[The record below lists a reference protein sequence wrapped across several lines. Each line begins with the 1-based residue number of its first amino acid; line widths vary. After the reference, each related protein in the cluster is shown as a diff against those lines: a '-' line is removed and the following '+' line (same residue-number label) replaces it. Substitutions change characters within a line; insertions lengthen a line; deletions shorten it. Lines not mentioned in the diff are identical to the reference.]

1 MTASP
6 DTIRQDTIHRDT
18 TQQGSRW
25 ETSLRARIGR
35 ELGLEPTTAEV
46 VTSWLDAALPAD
58 AGSAL
63 DAGCGRLSH
72 LKQFRSRLDRFSGV
86 DVHQPATPLR
96 WLDEFRVADLCTDAH
111 AFEPGSFDVTLS
123 NFTVE
128 HFADPVA
135 AFRMI
140 LAWLRPGGT
149 LVITTVNRAHP
160 FVDAYCSIPAV
171 VRGRLQPVV
180 KVSAAD
186 AHPLVGAC
194 NTPRLIH
201 DGLVAAGYEDIRIVT
216 TDHLARAWGR
226 TLPTWALGLIGD
238 VAAHSMPARRSTIVA
253 QARRPRQ
260 DATPSA
266 SVR

>member
-1 MTASP
+1 MTTVSNRVRP
-6 DTIRQDTIHRDT
+6 PSHRDT
-18 TQQGSRW
+18 G
-25 ETSLRARIGR
+25 LRARIGR
-35 ELGLEPTTAEV
+35 ELGLEPTTADV
-46 VTSWLDAALPAD
+46 VTAWLDEALPASS
-58 AGSAL
+58 GSAL

-86 DVHQPATPLR
+86 DIHEPAAPLG
-96 WLDEFRVADLCTDAH
+96 WLDEFRVADLCVDAD
-111 AFEPGSFDVTLS
+111 AFEADTFDVALS

-140 LAWLRPGGT
+140 RGWLRPGGT
-149 LVITTVNRAHP
+149 LIITTVNRAHP
-160 FVDAYCSIPAV
+160 FVDAYCSIPAEM
-171 VRGRLQPVV
+171 RGRLQPVV
-180 KVSAAD
+180 KASAAD
-186 AHPLVGAC
+186 AHPVVGAC
-194 NTPRLIH
+194 NTPRLIR

-253 QARRPRQ
+253 QARRPGLP
-260 DATPSA
+260 DPA
-266 SVR
+266 SSR

>member
-1 MTASP
+1 MA
-6 DTIRQDTIHRDT
+6 
-18 TQQGSRW
+18 
-25 ETSLRARIGR
+25 
-35 ELGLEPTTAEV
+35 
-46 VTSWLDAALPAD
+46 
-58 AGSAL
+58 
-63 DAGCGRLSH
+63 
-72 LKQFRSRLDRFSGV
+72 
-86 DVHQPATPLR
+86 
-96 WLDEFRVADLCTDAH
+96 
-111 AFEPGSFDVTLS
+111 LS

-140 LAWLRPGGT
+140 RGWLRPGGT

-160 FVDAYCSIPAV
+160 FVDAYCSIPAE

-180 KVSAAD
+180 KRSAAD
-186 AHPLVGAC
+186 AHPVVGAC
-194 NTPRLIH
+194 NTPRLIR

-253 QARRPRQ
+253 QARRP
-260 DATPSA
+260 ATAAAPTA
-266 SVR
+266 

>member
-1 MTASP
+1 VTAGTNGARPGS
-6 DTIRQDTIHRDT
+6 RRDT
-18 TQQGSRW
+18 GF
-25 ETSLRARIGR
+25 RARVGR

-46 VTSWLDAALPAD
+46 VTAWLDAALPVS

-86 DVHQPATPLR
+86 DIHEPALPLG
-96 WLDEFRVADLCTDAH
+96 WLDEFRVADLCVDAD
-111 AFEPGSFDVTLS
+111 AFEPDSFDVALS

-140 LAWLRPGGT
+140 LGWLRPSGT

-160 FVDAYCSIPAV
+160 FVDAYCSIPAE
-171 VRGRLQPVV
+171 VRGRLQPFV
-180 KVSAAD
+180 KMSAAD
-186 AHPLVGAC
+186 AHPVVGAC
-194 NTPRLIH
+194 NTPRLIR
-201 DGLVAAGYEDIRIVT
+201 DGLIAAGYEDIRIVT

-226 TLPTWALGLIGD
+226 TLPTWGLGLIGD
-238 VAAHSMPARRSTIVA
+238 VAAHTMPARRSTIVA
-253 QARRPRQ
+253 QARRPAASTTS
-260 DATPSA
+260 DAA
-266 SVR
+266 GR

>member
-1 MTASP
+1 M
-6 DTIRQDTIHRDT
+6 
-18 TQQGSRW
+18 
-25 ETSLRARIGR
+25 RARIGR

-46 VTSWLDAALPAD
+46 VTAWLDAALPET
-58 AGSAL
+58 GGRAL

-86 DVHQPATPLR
+86 DIHAPAQPLA
-96 WLDEFRVADLCTDAH
+96 WLDEFRVADLCVDAD
-111 AFEPGSFDVTLS
+111 AFGADTFDVALS

-135 AFRMI
+135 AFRTI
-140 LAWLRPGGT
+140 RGWLRPGGT

-160 FVDAYCSIPAV
+160 FVDAYCSIPAE
-171 VRGRLQPVV
+171 VRDRLQPVV
-180 KVSAAD
+180 KSSAAD
-186 AHPLVGAC
+186 AHPVVGAC
-194 NTPRLIH
+194 NTPRLVR
-201 DGLVAAGYEDIRIVT
+201 DGLSAAGYEDIRIVT

-253 QARRPRQ
+253 QAHRP
-260 DATPSA
+260 ASAAGPTTEPSA
-266 SVR
+266 

>member
-1 MTASP
+1 MTTDSNGVRP
-6 DTIRQDTIHRDT
+6 PSHRDT
-18 TQQGSRW
+18 G
-25 ETSLRARIGR
+25 LRARIGR
-35 ELGLEPTTAEV
+35 ELGLEPTTADV
-46 VTSWLDAALPAD
+46 VTAWLDRALPASS
-58 AGSAL
+58 GSAL

-86 DVHQPATPLR
+86 DIHEPAAPLG
-96 WLDEFRVADLCTDAH
+96 WLDEFRVADLCVDAD
-111 AFEPGSFDVTLS
+111 AFEADTFDVALS

-140 LAWLRPGGT
+140 RGWLRPGGT
-149 LVITTVNRAHP
+149 LIITTVNRAHP
-160 FVDAYCSIPAV
+160 FVDAYCSIPAEM
-171 VRGRLQPVV
+171 RGRLQPVV
-180 KVSAAD
+180 KASAAD
-186 AHPLVGAC
+186 AHPVVGAC
-194 NTPRLIH
+194 NTPRLIR

-253 QARRPRQ
+253 QARRPGLS
-260 DATPSA
+260 DPA
-266 SVR
+266 SSR